1 MLHSIYV
8 KRHVNYAKAAS
19 PLLHRISWV
28 WRNCHWSVLLWSVYT
43 EEPGDLQPL
52 ASGTDRVASL
62 RPGGT
67 AAVNL
72 STRAKSVS
80 CVQLFVTLRTIARQ
94 APLSMGFILQARIL
108 EWVAISFSRGSSW
121 PRDWT
126 LNSSCL
132 LHWQAGSLPLVPAG
146 KPSESKT
153 WVQLSCLGAET
164 TAGPWL
170 SYSSFPTAGGLSREM
185 AKSSIL
191 ETYPLHGS
199 AFNRVH
205 RVYVSMKK
213 AF

>member
-1 MLHSIYV
+1 MLHSMYV

-28 WRNCHWSVLLWSVYT
+28 WRNRHWSVLLWSVYT
-43 EEPGDLQPL
+43 EEPRDLQPL

-80 CVQLFVTLRTIARQ
+80 CVQLFATLRTIAHQ

-132 LHWQAGSLPLVPAG
+132 LHWQVGSLPLAPAG

-153 WVQLSCLGAET
+153 WVQLSCPWSRDHSRALAVLLQFPHSR
-164 TAGPWL
+164 GPVQGNGKIK
-170 SYSSFPTAGGLSREM
+170 YFGN
-185 AKSSIL
+185 I
-191 ETYPLHGS
+191 S
-199 AFNRVH
+199 ASWQRI
-205 RVYVSMKK
+205 
-213 AF
+213 